1 MTSNIPAQS
10 SRDENTLTFQ
20 GRTWRVES
28 EPEVIDSRD
37 GADLVEVWVRR
48 GEDIGEPQ

>member
-1 MTSNIPAQS
+1 MADRNPAQH
-10 SRDENTLTFQ
+10 DDKLTYR

-28 EPEVIDSRD
+28 EPEVIESRD